1 MMPTTA
7 AHPDADLRLTVV
19 SATARRMR
27 VHASGFRFDTVR
39 AVAIEDAVGMVT
51 GVEAVRAYP
60 RTASVVIWYT
70 PERCDTASVLSAI
83 ADAEHIPVASVPPRT
98 PHSAD
103 GRKPGVVQRV
113 IDWSTRVRS
122 GSCDV
127 EQRRPW
133 GTVSDG
139 CCEHDDSEDA
149 PERLWQVVKLRRA
162 ALSGVLLTGS

>member
-1 MMPTTA
+1 MPTTA

-98 PHSAD
+98 RTRRTAASPVWCNES
-103 GRKPGVVQRV
+103 
-113 IDWSTRVRS
+113 STGARGCGRVRVTLNS
-122 GSCDV
+122 VVLG
-127 EQRRPW
+127 
-133 GTVSDG
+133 DG
-139 CCEHDDSEDA
+139 
-149 PERLWQVVKLRRA
+149 
-162 ALSGVLLTGS
+162 